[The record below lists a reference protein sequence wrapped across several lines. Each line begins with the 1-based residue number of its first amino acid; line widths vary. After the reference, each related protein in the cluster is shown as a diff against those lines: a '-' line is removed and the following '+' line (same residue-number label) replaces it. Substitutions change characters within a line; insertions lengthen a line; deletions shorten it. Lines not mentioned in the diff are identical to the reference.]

1 MPSSGWTASWPPS
14 AAPIAY
20 GDAGVVGAGDER
32 VVAALAV
39 LAPDRVD
46 RREVEDVEAVLG
58 DRGDLLLD
66 RVQAAPR
73 AREQLVPGA
82 EARAH
87 AVDLD
92 RQRLGQR
99 GGVGAQADALDGGG
113 DLGAERRVVARRLGQ
128 ARRRAG
134 WRPRSRASPGRPRPS
149 PSAAAAST
157 QHRALGQLA
166 AEVVLAGVDLA
177 VHLVAPGG
185 EHVAPGLDRELPAA
199 RRLDRE
205 LALPAHAVDVRVD
218 RVHRRLEPAPAA
230 RRLVADDGAHDL
242 VAVAEDVG
250 GDLDRV
256 ADAALG
262 RVTSAVDG
270 RRGMV
275 DQRPGGSFV
284 ALRGGHLTAG
294 VSNSRPVLTTSHAT
308 SPGPAASS
316 CTPPRSPA
324 GGSAARP
331 SLRRLAGGGGADV
344 VADAAARAARP
355 ARLAVQVRVGVRGVA
370 GAAGR
375 RRGRR

>member
-1 MPSSGWTASWPPS
+1 MSRHDVHAVLARRGAQLLEVVHG
-14 AAPIAY
+14 AEL
-20 GDAGVVGAGDER
+20 GVDGVVAALGGADRVRHARVVGTGDER

-66 RVQAAPR
+66 RVQAAPG
-73 AREQLVPGA
+73 AREELVPRA
-82 EARAH
+82 EARAD

-113 DLGAERRVVARRLGQ
+113 DLGAERRVVASGLGQ
-128 ARRRAG
+128 AVVAEGGDGGLEGLLVTRVLRLLRRRLDE
-134 WRPRSRASPGRPRPS
+134 
-149 PSAAAAST
+149 
-157 QHRALGQLA
+157 HRALGQLA

-185 EHVAPGLDRELPAA
+185 EHVAPRLDRELPAA
-199 RRLDRE
+199 GRLDRE

-218 RVHRRLEPAPAA
+218 RLHRRLEPAPAA
-230 RRLVADDGAHDL
+230 GRLVADDGAHDL

-250 GDLDRV
+250 GDVDRV

-270 RRGMV
+270 RAGMV
-275 DQRPGGSFV
+275 DQRPRGRFGS
-284 ALRGGHLTAG
+284 LRGGHLPREYPT
-294 VSNSRPVLTTSHAT
+294 R
-308 SPGPAASS
+308 GPANHFS
-316 CTPPRSPA
+316 CP
-324 GGSAARP
+324 
-331 SLRRLAGGGGADV
+331 
-344 VADAAARAARP
+344 
-355 ARLAVQVRVGVRGVA
+355 
-370 GAAGR
+370 
-375 RRGRR
+375 